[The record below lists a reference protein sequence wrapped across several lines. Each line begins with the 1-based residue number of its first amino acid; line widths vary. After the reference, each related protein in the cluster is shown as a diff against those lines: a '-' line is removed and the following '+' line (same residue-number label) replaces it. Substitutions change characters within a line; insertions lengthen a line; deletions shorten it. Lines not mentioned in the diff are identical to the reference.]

1 MIKGVENTEAKK
13 VLLENVIFRKLTLQ
27 RAAQTS
33 YRPRADS
40 GLYGFC
46 VQTETMTVSKSLLDI
61 LFILEL
67 PFFKPESFA
76 VPECGGCILP
86 SVYPSSP
93 AAQDIGS
100 IGKAK

>member
-1 MIKGVENTEAKK
+1 
-13 VLLENVIFRKLTLQ
+13 
-27 RAAQTS
+27 
-33 YRPRADS
+33 
-40 GLYGFC
+40 
-46 VQTETMTVSKSLLDI
+46 MTVSRSLLDI
-61 LFILEL
+61 LFFLEL
-67 PFFKPESFA
+67 PFLKPESFA